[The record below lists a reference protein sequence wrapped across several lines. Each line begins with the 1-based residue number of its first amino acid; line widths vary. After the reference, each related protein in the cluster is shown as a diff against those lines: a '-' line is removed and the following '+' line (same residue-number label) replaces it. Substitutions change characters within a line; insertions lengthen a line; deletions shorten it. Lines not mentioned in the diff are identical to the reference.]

1 VIPVFRWLL
10 SPSDVGPVTRSELA
24 TCWSEVSNAGG
35 AVGFPFLPVT
45 LDEVTAATERLVE
58 TLDPQTLRLLT
69 ALQGDELLGWL
80 TLELNRS
87 RLTAHWGRVG
97 RVQTALTHRGTGLG
111 RALMK
116 EVARSARDDL
126 GLEQLHLELRSG
138 QGLEGF
144 YELCGWQEIG
154 RWPAALRL
162 APGDDRDEVLMMLN
176 L

>member
-1 VIPVFRWLL
+1 VSPIFRWLL
-10 SPSDVGPVTRSELA
+10 SPSDVDPVSRTELA

-35 AVGFPFLPVT
+35 AVGFPFPPVT

-58 TLDPQTLRLLT
+58 SLDPQTLRLLT

-80 TLELNRS
+80 TLELNPS

-97 RVQTALTHRGTGLG
+97 RVQTALAHRGSGLG

-144 YELCGWQEIG
+144 YESCGWQEIG

-162 APGDDRDEVLMMLN
+162 APGDDRDEVLMMLS